1 MLVCLAFL
9 NTQYFNVMI
18 KSLLANYLL
27 LQDDAEL
34 TFPIKVVKLD
44 QKCTSL
50 LINFCYIVRQSL
62 EINGCSAFRSYSVS
76 PLVHLSHIIHKLAV
90 NWTIKMHVEYEHQPR
105 DPTLCFFT
113 AKT

>member
-34 TFPIKVVKLD
+34 SFPIKVVKLD

-50 LINFCYIVRQSL
+50 LINFFVILYVNHWKSMDAL
-62 EINGCSAFRSYSVS
+62 
-76 PLVHLSHIIHKLAV
+76 LS
-90 NWTIKMHVEYEHQPR
+90 
-105 DPTLCFFT
+105 DPTVCLHWYI
-113 AKT
+113 